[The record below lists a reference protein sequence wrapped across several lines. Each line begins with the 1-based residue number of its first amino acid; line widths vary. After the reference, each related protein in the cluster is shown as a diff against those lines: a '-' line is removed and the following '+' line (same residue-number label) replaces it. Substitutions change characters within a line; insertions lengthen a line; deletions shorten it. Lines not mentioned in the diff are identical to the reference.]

1 MRRKISKLEKID
13 ENQVYLDNEIRQN
26 KYNSYNQISLMNL
39 IYQFISKFLM
49 IPQMKTNNK

>member
-49 IPQMKTNNK
+49 MPQMKTNNK

>member
-26 KYNSYNQISLMNL
+26 KYNSYNQISWMNL

>member
-26 KYNSYNQISLMNL
+26 KYNSYNQISWMNL

-49 IPQMKTNNK
+49 MPQMKTNNK

>member
-39 IYQFISKFLM
+39 IYQLIIKFLM

>member
-13 ENQVYLDNEIRQN
+13 ENQVYLENEIRQN
-26 KYNSYNQISLMNL
+26 KYNSYNQISWMNL

-49 IPQMKTNNK
+49 MPQMKTNNK

>member
-13 ENQVYLDNEIRQN
+13 ENKVYLENEIRQN

-49 IPQMKTNNK
+49 MPQMKTNNK

>member
-13 ENQVYLDNEIRQN
+13 ENQVYLENEIRQN

-49 IPQMKTNNK
+49 MPQMKTNNK